1 MQSEHPDDMTL
12 TYLAFPQL
20 GVEVSPEWK
29 LHVLS
34 CRECMETI
42 LSLREMEEEGLLGV
56 SQFKSNTSLTN
67 ALKGCEE
74 YDSKSPMKTAAAAA
88 IGVGLI
94 PAYEPLSLDDDGD
107 CEPSSE
113 TDADIQMPE
122 DSSLSDTV
130 ALDPDID
137 IVPAADDIDFEDISL
152 DDAAEASE
160 SIVDVLAE
168 LSNTVI

>member
-67 ALKGCEE
+67 ALKGREE
-74 YDSKSPMKTAAAAA
+74 YDSISPMKTAAAAA
-88 IGVGLI
+88 VGVGLI
-94 PAYEPLSLDDDGD
+94 PAYEPLSLDDVGEV
-107 CEPSSE
+107 EPPSE
-113 TDADIQMPE
+113 TDIQMPE
-122 DSSLSDTV
+122 DAVITDIVTPELDT
-130 ALDPDID
+130 D
-137 IVPAADDIDFEDISL
+137 IVPAACEIEPVDVSPE
-152 DDAAEASE
+152 AAE
-160 SIVDVLAE
+160 SIIDVLAE